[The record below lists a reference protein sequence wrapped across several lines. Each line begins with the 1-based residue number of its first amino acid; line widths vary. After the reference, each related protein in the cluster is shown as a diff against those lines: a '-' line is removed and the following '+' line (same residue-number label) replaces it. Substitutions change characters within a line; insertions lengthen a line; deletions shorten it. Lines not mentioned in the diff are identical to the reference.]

1 MNDWCHLDDSDRL
14 DYCSKSSRSPSMRIT
29 TSASRGSVRLSSKVY
44 KAQAAA
50 NPAKMA
56 TATLAPAAETDN

>member
-1 MNDWCHLDDSDRL
+1 
-14 DYCSKSSRSPSMRIT
+14 MRIT

-44 KAQAAA
+44 MAQATA

-56 TATLAPAAETDN
+56 RATWAPAAETDKEAPLVLPD